1 MDAPYIPVKESATSA
16 TRRRGGCDDVGF
28 GLYSVS
34 SHRLHKSFMSK
45 RLTSKSPARRR
56 ARPARSTRVV
66 GPRPNRFHSFLR
78 RLSAGGRSNMY
89 GAIPYLMQA
98 FALDRESAFRI
109 VCEWVDQQQADA
121 PARSEQTSPSR

>member
-1 MDAPYIPVKESATSA
+1 
-16 TRRRGGCDDVGF
+16 
-28 GLYSVS
+28 
-34 SHRLHKSFMSK
+34 MSK

-56 ARPARSTRVV
+56 PRAVRSARVA
-66 GPRPNRFHSFLR
+66 GPRPNRFLSFLR

-109 VCEWVDQQQADA
+109 VCEWVDQQQADT
-121 PARSEQTSPSR
+121 PARSEDPSLPR